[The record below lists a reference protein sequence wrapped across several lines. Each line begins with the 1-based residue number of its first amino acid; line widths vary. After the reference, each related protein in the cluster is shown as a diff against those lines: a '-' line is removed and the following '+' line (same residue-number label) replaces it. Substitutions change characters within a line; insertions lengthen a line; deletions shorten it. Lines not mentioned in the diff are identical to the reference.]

1 MPSSADRVAS
11 PLPGVDRAA
20 FVVALSERLRARGV
34 RVDLDAAGTLARVLA
49 ARFPATLADLYW
61 MSRVCLVGRRE
72 DLALFDAVFAQAFED
87 GVPGVE
93 SSPAPAS
100 LRIRDESPGVPDQGE
115 EPEGSASGGLPWATL
130 SSSPESEDDEESH
143 ELPELSPSALEALA
157 EEPFEKLSEA
167 ECALLGE
174 WLAAVRS
181 RLPRRITRRRRSGT
195 SSGKVALRATLARAR
210 RTGWEPV
217 ELVRERP
224 QRRPRP
230 VVVLCDVSGS
240 MRAQTAGHLQLAR
253 ALASMPRTEV
263 FTFGTRLTRLT
274 PLLGRGTVDE
284 VLERVTEAVRD
295 RFCGTRISASLR
307 ELLASRHGGVLRGAV
322 VVVLSDG
329 WDSDPP
335 EEMTA
340 AMRRLRRRAYR
351 VVWANP
357 RAAAPG
363 FSPTTGGM
371 AAALPLCD
379 AFLPAHSFTALREV
393 IEAVADRTGSA

>member
-20 FVVALSERLRARGV
+20 FVVALTERLRARGV
-34 RVDLDAAGTLARVLA
+34 RVDLDAAGTLARALA
-49 ARFPATLADLYW
+49 SRFPATLADLYW
-61 MSRVCLVGRRE
+61 TSRVCLVSRVE
-72 DLALFDAVFAQAFED
+72 DLATFDAVFAQAFED
-87 GVPGVE
+87 GAPGVE
-93 SSPAPAS
+93 GSPAPAS
-100 LRIRDESPGVPDQGE
+100 LRVRDESPGVPDQGE

-130 SSSPESEDDEESH
+130 SSSSEGEDDEEAH

-157 EEPFEKLSEA
+157 EEPFERLSEA

-174 WLAAVRS
+174 WLATVRS

-195 SSGKVALRATLARAR
+195 SGGKVALRATLARAR

-240 MRAQTAGHLQLAR
+240 MRAQSAGHLQLAR
-253 ALASMPRTEV
+253 ALTSMTRTEV

-284 VLERVTEAVRD
+284 VLEKVTEAVED
-295 RFCGTRISASLR
+295 RFAGTRISASLR
-307 ELLASRHGGVLRGAV
+307 ELLASRHGGVVRGAV

-335 EEMTA
+335 EEMRA
-340 AMRRLRRRAYR
+340 AMERLRRRAHR

-371 AAALPLCD
+371 AAALPYCD
-379 AFLPAHSFTALREV
+379 VFLPAHSFAALREV
-393 IEAVADRTGSA
+393 IEAVATD